1 MPHRLTLTCKA
12 EVMTEDPNE
21 LSREDAELLEQA
33 EQQVNPTSSEVT
45 TEDLSSDDLLANE
58 VAPADLEQDRSGIRD
73 FQADLAQPERRD
85 SIEERL
91 DQEEPDP
98 DSDIVPT
105 SDLLE
110 DELPGDEEDLPP
122 AERRGLTSPR
132 TDA

>member
-1 MPHRLTLTCKA
+1 
-12 EVMTEDPNE
+12 MTEDPNE

-105 SDLLE
+105 SDQLE
-110 DELPGDEEDLPP
+110 DELPGDEEDLPLLND
-122 AERRGLTSPR
+122 E
-132 TDA
+132 D

>member
-33 EQQVNPTSSEVT
+33 EQQVNPTSSQVT

-110 DELPGDEEDLPP
+110 DELPGDEEDLPLLND
-122 AERRGLTSPR
+122 E
-132 TDA
+132 D

>member
-110 DELPGDEEDLPP
+110 DELPGDEEDLPLLND
-122 AERRGLTSPR
+122 EY
-132 TDA
+132 

>member
-12 EVMTEDPNE
+12 EVMTQDPNE

-33 EQQVNPTSSEVT
+33 EQQVNPTSSQVT

-110 DELPGDEEDLPP
+110 DELPGDEEDLPLLND
-122 AERRGLTSPR
+122 E
-132 TDA
+132 D

>member
-33 EQQVNPTSSEVT
+33 EQQVNPTSSQVT

-91 DQEEPDP
+91 DQEEADP

-110 DELPGDEEDLPP
+110 DELPGDEEDLPLLND
-122 AERRGLTSPR
+122 E
-132 TDA
+132 D

>member
-33 EQQVNPTSSEVT
+33 EQQVNPTSSQVT

-73 FQADLAQPERRD
+73 FQTDLAQPERRD

-110 DELPGDEEDLPP
+110 DELPGDEEDLPLLND
-122 AERRGLTSPR
+122 E
-132 TDA
+132 D

>member
-110 DELPGDEEDLPP
+110 DELPGDEEDLPLLND
-122 AERRGLTSPR
+122 E
-132 TDA
+132 D

>member
-1 MPHRLTLTCKA
+1 MPHRLTLACKA

-73 FQADLAQPERRD
+73 FQADLAAPERRD

-110 DELPGDEEDLPP
+110 DELPGDEEDLPLLND
-122 AERRGLTSPR
+122 E
-132 TDA
+132 D